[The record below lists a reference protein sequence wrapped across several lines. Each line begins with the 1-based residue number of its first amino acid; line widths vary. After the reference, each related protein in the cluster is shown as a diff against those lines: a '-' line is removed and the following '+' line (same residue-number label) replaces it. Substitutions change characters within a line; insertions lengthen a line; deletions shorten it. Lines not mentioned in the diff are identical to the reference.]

1 MFYVAAFYIRIE
13 SGGGCASKI
22 SIRYLSLN
30 RAFVL
35 LLKACFISRFFGIL
49 TDRKQT
55 FASKFLSIRITPPA
69 HNRFRHPSDPF

>member
-1 MFYVAAFYIRIE
+1 MVYVAAFYVYIE

-35 LLKACFISRFFGIL
+35 LLKACFVSRLFGVL
-49 TDRKQT
+49 TAT
-55 FASKFLSIRITPPA
+55 SP
-69 HNRFRHPSDPF
+69 